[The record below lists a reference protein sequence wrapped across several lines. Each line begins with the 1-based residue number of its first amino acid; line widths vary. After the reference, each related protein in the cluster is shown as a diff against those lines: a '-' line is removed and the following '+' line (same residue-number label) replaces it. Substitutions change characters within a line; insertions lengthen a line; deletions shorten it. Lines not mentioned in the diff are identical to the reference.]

1 MRRRGDLVFAVF
13 FALFFCGWL
22 AFDLPVALGL
32 VNKSAGW
39 YAQNVDPL
47 FQHTPLWLD
56 VVGWF
61 AAFYGPIYLALAYGI
76 VRGKSWVPLVVLPF
90 AGLITATNVIY
101 WVVELKGDVRPK
113 NMALFALLNV
123 PYLVIPPLAA
133 VRYFVTLQSARGENS
148 LATTPSFT

>member
-1 MRRRGDLVFAVF
+1 MKRRLDIVFAVF
-13 FALFFCGWL
+13 FALFFVGWL
-22 AFDLPVALGL
+22 AFDLPVAFGL

-47 FQHTPLWLD
+47 FQHAPLWLD

-61 AAFYGPIYLALAYGI
+61 AAFYGPIYFALAYGFWRNRPW
-76 VRGKSWVPLVVLPF
+76 VRDLVLPF

-101 WVVELKGDVRPK
+101 WVVELKGDVRPR

-123 PYLVIPPLAA
+123 PYLVIPPLTA
-133 VRYFVTLQSARGENS
+133 VRMLVVCPAKVS
-148 LATTPSFT
+148 